1 MLINERRQ
9 SGHSRGGKIARIQK
23 DMLST
28 FDRSQAIS
36 QPNPDDKYKY
46 Q

>member
-1 MLINERRQ
+1 MSEGNQAIPEAE
-9 SGHSRGGKIARIQK
+9 KIARIKK

-36 QPNPDDKYKY
+36 QPNPDDKYRY

>member
-9 SGHSRGGKIARIQK
+9 SGHSEAEKIARIQK
-23 DMLST
+23 NMLST

-36 QPNPDDKYKY
+36 QPNPDAKYRY

>member
-1 MLINERRQ
+1 MSEGNQAIPDAE
-9 SGHSRGGKIARIQK
+9 KIARIQK

-36 QPNPDDKYKY
+36 QPNPDDKYRY

>member
-1 MLINERRQ
+1 MSEGNQAIPDEE
-9 SGHSRGGKIARIQK
+9 KIARIQK

-28 FDRSQAIS
+28 FDCSQAIS
-36 QPNPDDKYKY
+36 QPNPDDKYRY